1 MKYSTRC
8 IMADREDL
16 EKLFDA
22 ALHERKAPSRFGTPE
37 EQVLEAPVAF
47 QPAAPVSQ
55 KAEETAVSPFRA
67 DTSEAKPFLAA
78 EAASPFQAAP
88 PEGPPKGMVVLDEMA
103 AKSLDE
109 GLNAELEELLDKKI
123 SKEKAK
129 RRRDRMVM
137 MVLLFGAAGG
147 GAFWLYQNPDKME
160 SLKKAA
166 SEIKMFTDPN
176 AVADQY
182 KDSLDKVG
190 KHGDKIGEATNML
203 GGEVAEGEDQGLDK
217 EMTEFAGEE
226 AGLSAS
232 EKQKKLK
239 AQFESVKN
247 KKAAKPGE
255 ESK

>member
-1 MKYSTRC
+1 
-8 IMADREDL
+8 MADREDL

-37 EQVLEAPVAF
+37 EHVLEAPVAF
-47 QPAAPVSQ
+47 QKAPSAFQ
-55 KAEETAVSPFRA
+55 KAEETAASPFKA
-67 DTSEAKPFLAA
+67 DTSEPKPFLAA
-78 EAASPFQAAP
+78 ESATPFQAAP
-88 PEGPPKGMVVLDEMA
+88 AESVAPGMVVLDEMA

-109 GLNAELEELLDKKI
+109 GLNAELEALLDKKI

-129 RRRDRMVM
+129 RRRDRLVM
-137 MVLLFGAAGG
+137 LFLLFGAAGG
-147 GAFWLYQNPDKME
+147 GVVWLYKNPDKME
-160 SLKKAA
+160 SLKKVA

-182 KDSLDKVG
+182 KDSLEKVG
-190 KHGDKIGEATNML
+190 GHGDRIGDASSLL
-203 GGEVAEGEDQGLDK
+203 GGEVAEGEDQGLDE
-217 EMTEFAGEE
+217 EMKKFAGEE

-239 AQFESVKN
+239 EQFDSVKN
-247 KKAAKPGE
+247 KKVEKPDE